1 LNNKITYTTIKKEF
15 GNHRLFFSSNYTKPQ
30 LLEQVRIEMRKKHEC
45 VKLMDNRLRQSETV
59 YKKLD
64 YLN

>member
-1 LNNKITYTTIKKEF
+1 MSEKQRDKIA
-15 GNHRLFFSSNYTKPQ
+15 
-30 LLEQVRIEMRKKHEC
+30 KHEC
-45 VKLMDNRLRQSETV
+45 VKLMNNKLRQSERI